1 MATKGRANVLTS
13 EEWERVFSVIMEK
26 RHAEKNTA
34 IMKMSRHLGLKAQ
47 ELAALTINDVTKL
60 EGNDGEARH
69 SFTLR
74 KEVYIAPRETPKNR
88 SRSKYVKKSLTFT
101 VSEFEDTIEKVVSL
115 VKAGREINPNDFY
128 PKKNQKSTISRLLP
142 LVKEPLINALNIY
155 IKIRLINQPFLRSTD
170 PLFVTQKGGSYSPN
184 TLQEHI
190 ALMLR
195 NWAGIANAT
204 SNSGRRGLI
213 THALNKYDVNVA
225 QKVAGVRSPSS
236 IAVTYNDRIT
246 PNLNDS
252 KK

>member
-1 MATKGRANVLTS
+1 MAIKGRASVLTS
-13 EEWERVFSVIMEK
+13 EDWERVFSMILNN
-26 RHAEKNTA
+26 RHAEKNAA
-34 IMKMSRHLGLKAQ
+34 IMNMSRHLGLKAQ
-47 ELAALTINDVTKL
+47 ELAALTINDVTL
-60 EGNDGEARH
+60 LGGNDGESRK

-74 KEVYIAPRETPKNR
+74 KEVFIAPRETPKDR
-88 SRSKYVKKSLTFT
+88 SQSKYVKKSITFT
-101 VSEFEDTIEKVVSL
+101 VSEFEDAIEKVVSL

-128 PKKNQKSTISRLLP
+128 PTKNQKSTISRQLP
-142 LVKEPLINALNIY
+142 LVKEPLVNALNKY

-170 PLFVTQKGGSYSPN
+170 PLFITQKGGSYSPN

-190 ALMLR
+190 ALILR
-195 NWAGIANAT
+195 DWAGIVNAT

-213 THALNKYDVNVA
+213 THALQTYDVNVA

-236 IAVTYNDRIT
+236 VAVTYNDRIT